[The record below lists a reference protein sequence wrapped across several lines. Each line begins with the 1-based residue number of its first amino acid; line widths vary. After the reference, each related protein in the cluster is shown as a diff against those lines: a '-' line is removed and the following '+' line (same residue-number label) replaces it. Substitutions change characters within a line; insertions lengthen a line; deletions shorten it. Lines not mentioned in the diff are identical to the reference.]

1 MPAITLSPEEARTL
15 LLSGARPP
23 EHMIV
28 TGSLVLSNLEFDER
42 ERMAALPDRFE
53 VQGDLTLSSITG
65 LTLFSRHLRVAGHAE
80 IEQCQNFWSLGESI
94 EADRLTVDWCSPRL
108 ASLPERTVVHRELTM
123 RICPMLES
131 LPDGLNLDSLTVSG
145 APKLTALPEDLRVR
159 SNLRLAHC
167 PITELPATAATL
179 EGSLMLYFCR
189 RLKRLPEALNV
200 KNLSMRSLKALR
212 QLPQVLT
219 IGEDLLIRACPHI
232 RQLPDNLHVP
242 GYLDLTQHNTL
253 EALPQNL
260 RVGGSLW
267 LVGCHKVESI
277 GAGLTVGGDLRIE
290 NCRKIESIGA
300 GLTVG
305 ERLISSDCPEL
316 SLAEFTADTEVAGD
330 WFWWGRRMAGPPA
343 PAAPA
348 AVQAV
353 AEPEFM

>member
-1 MPAITLSPEEARTL
+1 
-15 LLSGARPP
+15 
-23 EHMIV
+23 
-28 TGSLVLSNLEFDER
+28 
-42 ERMAALPDRFE
+42 
-53 VQGDLTLSSITG
+53 
-65 LTLFSRHLRVAGHAE
+65 
-80 IEQCQNFWSLGESI
+80 
-94 EADRLTVDWCSPRL
+94 
-108 ASLPERTVVHRELTM
+108 M

-179 EGSLMLYFCR
+179 EGSLMLYYCR

-242 GYLDLTQHNTL
+242 GYLNLKQHNTL

-316 SLAEFTADTEVAGD
+316 SLAEFPADTEVAGD
-330 WFWWGRRMAGPPA
+330 WFWWGRRIAGLPVAAQPAQPA
-343 PAAPA
+343 P
-348 AVQAV
+348 VQAV
-353 AEPEFM
+353 AEPGPM